1 MNNKRNETSNYIKK
15 IAQAKSI
22 SVAADQLGISQPA
35 LSSYLK
41 KVEGELG
48 VVLFDRSRQPLE
60 LTEAGRVY
68 LDYLDEVVVRQKE
81 LMKNLS
87 DINDL
92 KTGSLT
98 VGGASFFNVAYLP
111 KAIAAFA
118 SENPGIDI
126 EIVDD
131 RVPRLEAMAQKGL
144 LDLFITPIND
154 EPERFVY
161 EELLE
166 EDVFLAVPTEWEVNR
181 QLSRKAVACPCGDS
195 RAVENSDS
203 WAVEDSDAR
212 AVPLTR
218 EEFACLCRET
228 FIVLKS
234 DQDIGRKMQALFAS
248 YGCRPDRVIT
258 AGQTM
263 TSLALTQSGVG
274 VSLITESS
282 LRNCHLQRPPALYLA
297 DSDICRRRMFI
308 AYPRNKYLSQASRE
322 LIRILRESNGY
333 A

>member
-131 RVPRLEAMAQKGL
+131 RVPRLEALAQKGM

-154 EPERFVY
+154 APDRFVY

-166 EDVFLAVPTEWEVNR
+166 ENIFLAVPADWEINSRLQDKAVSIEE
-181 QLSRKAVACPCGDS
+181 LPESEAAAKSHRKAA
-195 RAVENSDS
+195 
-203 WAVEDSDAR
+203 
-212 AVPLTR
+212 PLTR

-228 FIVLKS
+228 FVVLKP
-234 DQDIGRKMQALFAS
+234 DQDIGRKMHALLNS
-248 YGCRPDRVIT
+248 CGCTPERIIT
-258 AGQTM
+258 AEQTM
-263 TSLALTQSGVG
+263 TTLALTLRGVG

-282 LRNCHLQRPPALYLA
+282 IRNCGFAGLPKLYMA
-297 DSDICRRRMFI
+297 NPDICRRKMYI
-308 AYPRNKYLSQASRE
+308 AYPKNKYLSKAARRFAE
-322 LIRILRESNGY
+322 VLKEHN
-333 A
+333 

>member
-1 MNNKRNETSNYIKK
+1 MNNKRNETYNYIKK

-48 VVLFDRSRQPLE
+48 VVLFDRSRQPIE

-166 EDVFLAVPTEWEVNR
+166 EDIFLAVPEAWEVNR
-181 QLSRKAVACPCGDS
+181 QLEGKAISIEELPESEAAAKSHRK
-195 RAVENSDS
+195 EK
-203 WAVEDSDAR
+203 
-212 AVPLTR
+212 PLTR

-228 FIVLKS
+228 FVVLKP
-234 DQDIGRKMQALFAS
+234 DQDIGRKMQALLNSF
-248 YGCRPDRVIT
+248 GCTPERVIT
-258 AGQTM
+258 AEQTM
-263 TSLALTQSGVG
+263 TTLALTLKGVG

-282 LRNCHLQRPPALYLA
+282 IRNCGFAGLPKLYMA
-297 DSDICRRRMFI
+297 NPDICRRKMYI
-308 AYPRNKYLSQASRE
+308 AYPRNKYLSKAARRFAE
-322 LIRILRESNGY
+322 VLKEHNR
-333 A
+333 

>member
-68 LDYLDEVVVRQKE
+68 LDYLDEVVIRQKE
-81 LMKNLS
+81 LMKSLS

-111 KAIAAFA
+111 KSIAAFV

-131 RVPRLEAMAQKGL
+131 RVPRLEALAQKGM

-154 EPERFVY
+154 APDRFVY

-166 EDVFLAVPTEWEVNR
+166 ENIFLAVPADWEINSRLQDKAVSIEE
-181 QLSRKAVACPCGDS
+181 LPESEAAAKSHRKAA
-195 RAVENSDS
+195 
-203 WAVEDSDAR
+203 
-212 AVPLTR
+212 PLTR

-228 FIVLKS
+228 FVVLKP
-234 DQDIGRKMQALFAS
+234 DQDIGRKMHALLNS
-248 YGCRPDRVIT
+248 CGCTPERIIT
-258 AGQTM
+258 AEQTM
-263 TSLALTQSGVG
+263 TTLALTLRGVG

-282 LRNCHLQRPPALYLA
+282 IRNCGFAGLPKLYMA
-297 DSDICRRRMFI
+297 NPDICRRKMYI
-308 AYPRNKYLSQASRE
+308 AYPKNKYLSKAARRFAEE
-322 LIRILRESNGY
+322 LKEHN
-333 A
+333 

>member
-48 VVLFDRSRQPLE
+48 VVLFDRSRQPIE

-166 EDVFLAVPTEWEVNR
+166 EDVFLAVPTAWEVNR
-181 QLSRKAVACPCGDS
+181 QLSRKAVAIEELPES
-195 RAVENSDS
+195 EAAAKSHRKAT
-203 WAVEDSDAR
+203 
-212 AVPLTR
+212 PLTR

-228 FIVLKS
+228 FVVLKP
-234 DQDIGRKMQALFAS
+234 DQDIGRKMEALFNS
-248 YGCRPDRVIT
+248 CGCRPERVIT
-258 AGQTM
+258 AEQTM
-263 TSLALTQSGVG
+263 TTLALTLKGVG

-282 LRNCHLQRPPALYLA
+282 IRNCGFAGLPKLYMA
-297 DSDICRRRMFI
+297 NPDICRRKMYI
-308 AYPRNKYLSQASRE
+308 AYPRNKYLSKAARRFAE
-322 LIRILRESNGY
+322 VLKEHNR
-333 A
+333 

>member
-1 MNNKRNETSNYIKK
+1 MNTKRNETSNYIKK

-81 LMKNLS
+81 LMKSLS

-111 KAIAAFA
+111 KSIAAFV

-131 RVPRLEAMAQKGL
+131 RVPRLEALAQKGM

-154 EPERFVY
+154 APDRFVY

-166 EDVFLAVPTEWEVNR
+166 ENIFLAVPAEWEIN
-181 QLSRKAVACPCGDS
+181 SRLQDKAVS
-195 RAVENSDS
+195 
-203 WAVEDSDAR
+203 VEDEENAY
-212 AVPLTR
+212 AKTTQPVKAKPLTR

-228 FIVLKS
+228 FVVLKP
-234 DQDIGRKMQALFAS
+234 DQDIGRKMEALFDS
-248 YGCRPDRVIT
+248 CGCRPERVIT
-258 AGQTM
+258 AEQTM
-263 TSLALTQSGVG
+263 TTLALTLKGVG
-274 VSLITESS
+274 ISLITDSS
-282 LRNCHLQRPPALYLA
+282 IRNCGFAGLPKLYMA
-297 DSDICRRRMFI
+297 DPDICRRKMYI
-308 AYPRNKYLSQASRE
+308 AYPRNKYLSKAARRFAE
-322 LIRILRESNGY
+322 VLKEHN
-333 A
+333 

>member
-15 IAQAKSI
+15 IAHAKSI

-166 EDVFLAVPTEWEVNR
+166 EDIFLAVPEAWEVNR
-181 QLSRKAVACPCGDS
+181 QLEGKAISIEELPESEAAAKSHRK
-195 RAVENSDS
+195 EK
-203 WAVEDSDAR
+203 
-212 AVPLTR
+212 PLTR

-228 FIVLKS
+228 FVVLKP
-234 DQDIGRKMQALFAS
+234 DQDIGRKMQALLNSF
-248 YGCRPDRVIT
+248 GCTPERVIT
-258 AGQTM
+258 AEQTM
-263 TSLALTQSGVG
+263 TTLALTLRGVG

-282 LRNCHLQRPPALYLA
+282 IRNCGFAGLPKLYMA
-297 DSDICRRRMFI
+297 DPDICRRKMYI
-308 AYPRNKYLSQASRE
+308 AYPRNKYLSKAARRFAE
-322 LIRILRESNGY
+322 VLKEHNR
-333 A
+333 

>member
-1 MNNKRNETSNYIKK
+1 MEKNNKQNYIKE
-15 IAQAKSI
+15 IAETKSI
-22 SVAADQLGISQPA
+22 SIAAEQLGISQPA
-35 LSSYLK
+35 LSTYLK
-41 KVEGELG
+41 KTEKDLG
-48 VVLFDRSRQPLE
+48 CLLFDRSRQPLE
-60 LTEAGRVY
+60 LTEAGRLY
-68 LDYLDEVVVRQKE
+68 MDYLEKDDALREQLKQ
-81 LMKNLS
+81 NLS
-87 DINDL
+87 DI
-92 KTGSLT
+92 TGLQTGKVT
-98 VGGASFFNVAYLP
+98 VGGAGFFNIAYLP
-111 KAIAAFA
+111 LAIASFV
-118 SENPGIDI
+118 EEYPGVSVS
-126 EIVDD
+126 IVDG
-131 RVPRLEAMAQKGL
+131 RVPELVSMAQKGM

-181 QLSRKAVACPCGDS
+181 QLSRKAVDIEELPEREAAAKS
-195 RAVENSDS
+195 HRKAT
-203 WAVEDSDAR
+203 
-212 AVPLTR
+212 PLTR

-228 FIVLKS
+228 FVVLKP

>member
-166 EDVFLAVPTEWEVNR
+166 EDVFLAVPETWEVNR
-181 QLSRKAVACPCGDS
+181 QLEGKAISIEELPESEAAAKSHRKAK
-195 RAVENSDS
+195 
-203 WAVEDSDAR
+203 
-212 AVPLTR
+212 PLTR

-228 FIVLKS
+228 FVVLKP
-234 DQDIGRKMQALFAS
+234 DQDIGRKMQALLNS
-248 YGCRPDRVIT
+248 CGCTPERFIT
-258 AGQTM
+258 AEQTM
-263 TSLALTQSGVG
+263 TTLALTLRGVG

-282 LRNCHLQRPPALYLA
+282 IRNCGFAGLPKLYMA
-297 DSDICRRRMFI
+297 DPDICRRKMYI
-308 AYPRNKYLSQASRE
+308 AYPRNKYLSKAARRFAE
-322 LIRILRESNGY
+322 VLKEHNR
-333 A
+333 

>member
-1 MNNKRNETSNYIKK
+1 MNTKRNETSNYIKK

-60 LTEAGRVY
+60 LTEAGKVY
-68 LDYLDEVVVRQKE
+68 LDYLDEVVIRQKE
-81 LMKNLS
+81 LMKSLS

-111 KAIAAFA
+111 KSIAAFV

-131 RVPRLEAMAQKGL
+131 RVPRLEALAQKGM

-154 EPERFVY
+154 APDRFVY

-166 EDVFLAVPTEWEVNR
+166 EDIFLAVPEAWEVNR
-181 QLSRKAVACPCGDS
+181 QLEGKAISIEELPESEAAAKSHRKAK
-195 RAVENSDS
+195 
-203 WAVEDSDAR
+203 
-212 AVPLTR
+212 PLTR

-228 FIVLKS
+228 FVVLKP
-234 DQDIGRKMQALFAS
+234 DQDIGRKMQALLNS
-248 YGCRPDRVIT
+248 CGCTPERIIT
-258 AGQTM
+258 AEQTM
-263 TSLALTQSGVG
+263 TTLALTLRGVG

-282 LRNCHLQRPPALYLA
+282 IRNCGFAGLPKLYMA
-297 DSDICRRRMFI
+297 NPDICRRKMYI
-308 AYPRNKYLSQASRE
+308 AYPRNKYLSKAARRFAE
-322 LIRILRESNGY
+322 VLKEHNR
-333 A
+333 

>member
-1 MNNKRNETSNYIKK
+1 MEKNNKQNYIKE
-15 IAQAKSI
+15 IAETKSI
-22 SVAADQLGISQPA
+22 SIAAEQLGISQPA
-35 LSSYLK
+35 LSAFLK
-41 KVEGELG
+41 KTERDLG
-48 VVLFDRSRQPLE
+48 CLLFDRSRQPLE
-60 LTEAGRVY
+60 LTEAGRLY
-68 LDYLDEVVVRQKE
+68 MDYLEKDDALREQLKQ
-81 LMKNLS
+81 NLS
-87 DINDL
+87 DI
-92 KTGSLT
+92 TGLQTGKVT
-98 VGGASFFNVAYLP
+98 VGGAGFFNIAYLP
-111 KAIAAFA
+111 LAIASFV
-118 SENPGIDI
+118 EEYPGVSVS
-126 EIVDD
+126 IVDG
-131 RVPRLEAMAQKGL
+131 RVPELVSMAQKGM

-166 EDVFLAVPTEWEVNR
+166 EDVFLAVPETWEVNR
-181 QLSRKAVACPCGDS
+181 QLEGKAISIEELPESEAAAKSHRKAK
-195 RAVENSDS
+195 
-203 WAVEDSDAR
+203 
-212 AVPLTR
+212 PLTR

-228 FIVLKS
+228 FVVLKP

>member
-1 MNNKRNETSNYIKK
+1 MNNKRTDTSNYIKK

-68 LDYLDEVVVRQKE
+68 LDYLDEVVIRQKE
-81 LMKNLS
+81 LMKSLS

-111 KAIAAFA
+111 KSIAAFA

-131 RVPRLEAMAQKGL
+131 RVPRLEALAQKGM

-154 EPERFVY
+154 APDRFVY

-166 EDVFLAVPTEWEVNR
+166 EDIFLAVPAEWEINNR
-181 QLSRKAVACPCGDS
+181 LQDKAVSIDDE
-195 RAVENSDS
+195 EN
-203 WAVEDSDAR
+203 ADAK
-212 AVPLTR
+212 ATQPGKVKPLTK

-228 FIVLKS
+228 FVVLKP
-234 DQDIGRKMQALFAS
+234 DQDIGRKMEALFDS
-248 YGCRPDRVIT
+248 CGCRPERVIT
-258 AGQTM
+258 AEQTM
-263 TSLALTQSGVG
+263 TTLALTLKGVG
-274 VSLITESS
+274 ISLITDSS
-282 LRNCHLQRPPALYLA
+282 IRNCGFAGLPKLYMA
-297 DSDICRRRMFI
+297 DPDICRRKMYI
-308 AYPRNKYLSQASRE
+308 AYPRNKYLSKAARKFVE
-322 LIRILRESNGY
+322 VLKKNNK
-333 A
+333 

>member
-131 RVPRLEAMAQKGL
+131 RVPRLEALAQKGM

-154 EPERFVY
+154 APDRFVY

-166 EDVFLAVPTEWEVNR
+166 EDIYLAVPEAWEVNR
-181 QLSRKAVACPCGDS
+181 QLEGKAISIEELTESEAAAKSHRK
-195 RAVENSDS
+195 EK
-203 WAVEDSDAR
+203 
-212 AVPLTR
+212 PLTR

-228 FIVLKS
+228 FVVLKP
-234 DQDIGRKMQALFAS
+234 DQDIGRKMQALLNS
-248 YGCRPDRVIT
+248 CGCTPERVIT
-258 AGQTM
+258 AEQTM
-263 TSLALTQSGVG
+263 TTLALTLRGVG

-282 LRNCHLQRPPALYLA
+282 IRNCGFAGLPKLYMA
-297 DSDICRRRMFI
+297 DPDICRRKMYI
-308 AYPRNKYLSQASRE
+308 AYPRNKYLSKAARRFAE
-322 LIRILRESNGY
+322 VLKEHNR
-333 A
+333 

>member
-1 MNNKRNETSNYIKK
+1 MNNKRTDTSNYIKK

-68 LDYLDEVVVRQKE
+68 LDYLDEVVIRQKE
-81 LMKNLS
+81 LMKSLS

-111 KAIAAFA
+111 KSIAAFV

-131 RVPRLEAMAQKGL
+131 RVPRLEALAQKGM

-154 EPERFVY
+154 APDRFVY

-166 EDVFLAVPTEWEVNR
+166 EDIFLAVPAEWEIN
-181 QLSRKAVACPCGDS
+181 SRLQNKAVSIEDE
-195 RAVENSDS
+195 EN
-203 WAVEDSDAR
+203 ADAK
-212 AVPLTR
+212 ATQPGKVKPLTK

-228 FIVLKS
+228 FVVLKP
-234 DQDIGRKMQALFAS
+234 DQDIGRKMEALFDS
-248 YGCRPDRVIT
+248 CGCRPERVIT
-258 AGQTM
+258 AEQTM
-263 TSLALTQSGVG
+263 TTLALTLRGVG

-282 LRNCHLQRPPALYLA
+282 IRNCGFAGLPKLYMA
-297 DSDICRRRMFI
+297 NPDICRRKMYI
-308 AYPRNKYLSQASRE
+308 AYPRNKYLSKAARRFAE
-322 LIRILRESNGY
+322 VLKEHN
-333 A
+333 

>member
-1 MNNKRNETSNYIKK
+1 MEKNNKQNYIKE
-15 IAQAKSI
+15 IAETKSI
-22 SVAADQLGISQPA
+22 SIAAEQLGISQPA
-35 LSSYLK
+35 LSAFLK
-41 KVEGELG
+41 KTERELG
-48 VVLFDRSRQPLE
+48 CLLFDRSRQPLE
-60 LTEAGRVY
+60 LTEAGRLY
-68 LDYLDEVVVRQKE
+68 MDYLEKDDALREQLKQ
-81 LMKNLS
+81 NLS
-87 DINDL
+87 DI
-92 KTGSLT
+92 TGLQTGKVT
-98 VGGASFFNVAYLP
+98 VGGAGFFNIAYLP
-111 KAIAAFA
+111 LAIASFV
-118 SENPGIDI
+118 EEYPGVSVS
-126 EIVDD
+126 IVDG
-131 RVPRLEAMAQKGL
+131 RVPELVSMAQKGM

-181 QLSRKAVACPCGDS
+181 QLSRKAVACPGGDG
-195 RAVENSDS
+195 RAVENSDG
-203 WAVEDSDAR
+203 R

-282 LRNCHLQRPPALYLA
+282 LRNCHLTNPPALYLA

>member
-1 MNNKRNETSNYIKK
+1 MEKNNRQNYIKE
-15 IAQAKSI
+15 IAETKSI
-22 SVAADQLGISQPA
+22 SIAAEQLGISQPA
-35 LSSYLK
+35 LSAFLK
-41 KVEGELG
+41 KTERELG
-48 VVLFDRSRQPLE
+48 CLLFDRSRQPLE
-60 LTEAGRVY
+60 LTEAGRLY
-68 LDYLDEVVVRQKE
+68 MDYLEKDDALREQLKQ
-81 LMKNLS
+81 NLS
-87 DINDL
+87 DI
-92 KTGSLT
+92 TGLQTGKVT
-98 VGGASFFNVAYLP
+98 VGGAGFFNIAYLP
-111 KAIAAFA
+111 LAIASFV
-118 SENPGIDI
+118 EEYPGVSVS
-126 EIVDD
+126 IVDG
-131 RVPRLEAMAQKGL
+131 RVPELVSMAQKGM

-203 WAVEDSDAR
+203 WAVENSDGR

-282 LRNCHLQRPPALYLA
+282 LRNCHLTNPPALYLA

-308 AYPRNKYLSQASRE
+308 AYPRNKYLSRASRE

>member
-48 VVLFDRSRQPLE
+48 VVLFDRSRQPIE

-166 EDVFLAVPTEWEVNR
+166 EDIFLAVPEAWEVNR
-181 QLSRKAVACPCGDS
+181 QLEGKAISIEELPESEAAAKSHRK
-195 RAVENSDS
+195 EK
-203 WAVEDSDAR
+203 
-212 AVPLTR
+212 PLTR

-228 FIVLKS
+228 FVVLKP
-234 DQDIGRKMQALFAS
+234 DQDIGRKMQALLNSF
-248 YGCRPDRVIT
+248 GCTPERVIT
-258 AGQTM
+258 AEQTM
-263 TSLALTQSGVG
+263 TTLALTLKGVG

-282 LRNCHLQRPPALYLA
+282 IRNCRFAGLPKLYMA
-297 DSDICRRRMFI
+297 NPDICRRKMYI
-308 AYPRNKYLSQASRE
+308 AYPRNKYLSKAARRFAE
-322 LIRILRESNGY
+322 VLKEHNR
-333 A
+333 

>member
-60 LTEAGRVY
+60 LTEAGQVY
-68 LDYLDEVVVRQKE
+68 LDYLDEVVIRQKE
-81 LMKNLS
+81 LMKSLS

-154 EPERFVY
+154 EPDRFAY

-166 EDVFLAVPTEWEVNR
+166 EEIYLAVPAEWEINR
-181 QLSRKAVACPCGDS
+181 RLADKAVS
-195 RAVENSDS
+195 F
-203 WAVEDSDAR
+203 EDA
-212 AVPLTR
+212 AAGTGAKAAGAAPLTK
-218 EEFACLCRET
+218 EEFACLCEKT
-228 FIVLKS
+228 FVVLKS
-234 DQDIGRKMQALFAS
+234 DQDIGRKMEALLNS
-248 YGCRPDRVIT
+248 YGCRPERAIT
-258 AGQTM
+258 AEQTM
-263 TSLALTQSGVG
+263 TTLALTLKGVG
-274 VSLITESS
+274 ISLITESS
-282 LRNCHLQRPPALYLA
+282 IRNSGLIGLPKLYMA
-297 DSDICRRRMFI
+297 DPDICRRKMYI
-308 AYPRNKYLSQASRE
+308 AYPRNKYLSKAARRFAQVLKEHNR
-322 LIRILRESNGY
+322 
-333 A
+333 